1 MFWIF
6 QLPESSNVADGI
18 LQKLASSEAPKSH
31 MSIKRKSRASVSPG
45 NTGDDAGK
53 RNATPAPDFIEELY
67 LALNPDVAEA
77 IAAGKFASAW
87 DHWAQFGRRETEEGV
102 RPTLK
107 HEMLYAE
114 PEKKPATHESEAQF
128 LDTRAYLHLNPD
140 VRHTI
145 GEEDDAVRK
154 HWIEHGRF
162 ERRPSP
168 GVAPFRRRHVDFCR
182 MGARPFGFN
191 VFGPFMAKTGLG
203 TACRN
208 MLAAIKETKL
218 PFEIWNLDTSKGCA
232 RLAQIDKQRQPR
244 FNINIIFAN
253 ADQIEQVFLACPN
266 RFFDDAYTIAVWQ
279 WELAAFRSDW
289 FSAFGAVDEIWTNS
303 RFQVESIRSVA
314 PVPVIRINLPVVISH
329 ATGTLGRADLG
340 IDPEAF
346 VFLLPFD
353 IGSTIARKNP
363 MAGVLAFKAAFANDK
378 KFTLIVKYQ
387 APEHDK
393 KFLLKLNKMIGSASN
408 IHVISETLSETDMA
422 NLRSLSDCLLAPH
435 RSEGFGLN
443 IAEFMALGKPVIAT
457 NYAGSVDFLD
467 QMTGYPVDF
476 RLTEI
481 ENMTGPYPAGYV
493 WAEPDQ
499 KSLIAQMLN
508 VIQNPTEAAKRA
520 ARGAELI
527 ATEFNPARIAWDIIA
542 RVRKTELDRP
552 LPLYARWVGHSHA
565 ISSPSPLRPFAVG
578 KNKAAPTLRVTPLFS
593 IIMPVYNVD
602 GHFLERSIQ
611 SVLDQSYPFLGI
623 MYCERRLNGD

>member
-1 MFWIF
+1 MR
-6 QLPESSNVADGI
+6 
-18 LQKLASSEAPKSH
+18 
-31 MSIKRKSRASVSPG
+31 RKSSAGVPLK
-45 NTGDDAGK
+45 NTADDAGK
-53 RNATPAPDFIEELY
+53 QSATPADGFIEELY

-77 IAAGKFASAW
+77 ITAGKFANAW
-87 DHWAQFGRRETEEGV
+87 DHWTQFGRRETDEGS

-107 HEMLYAE
+107 HDVFYTE

-128 LDTRAYLHLNPD
+128 LDTQAYLYLNPD
-140 VRHTI
+140 VRHTV
-145 GEEDDAVRK
+145 GEEDDAVRT

-168 GVAPFRRRHVDFCR
+168 GVAPFRHRHVDFCR
-182 MGARPFGFN
+182 MGVRPFGFN

-218 PFEIWNLDTSKGCA
+218 PFEVWNLDTSKGCA
-232 RLAQIDKQRQPR
+232 RFAQIDKRRRPR

-253 ADQIEQVFLACPN
+253 ADQIEQVFLASPN
-266 RFFDDAYTIAVWQ
+266 GFFDDAYTIAVWQ
-279 WELAAFRSDW
+279 WELAAFRPDW

-303 RFQVESIRSVA
+303 RFQVKSIRSVA
-314 PVPVIRINLPVVISH
+314 PVPVVRINLPVVITH
-329 ATGTLGRADLG
+329 ATGKLSRADLG
-340 IDPEAF
+340 IDPDSF
-346 VFLLPFD
+346 VFLLAFD

-363 MAGVLAFKAAFANDK
+363 MAGVLAFKAAFEDNK
-378 KFTLIVKYQ
+378 KFILIVKYQ

-393 KFLLKLNKMIGSASN
+393 KFLLKLNKMIAGASN

-422 NLRSLSDCLLAPH
+422 NLRCLSDCLLAPH

-443 IAEFMALGKPVIAT
+443 ITEFMALGKPVIAT

-467 QMTGYPVDF
+467 QTTGYPVDF

-499 KSLIAQMLN
+499 KSLTGQMLD
-508 VIQNPTEAAKRA
+508 VVKNPAEAGKRA
-520 ARGAELI
+520 ARAAELM
-527 ATEFNPARIAWDIIA
+527 ATEFSPARIAWDIIA

-552 LPLYARWVGHSHA
+552 LPIYARWIGSSHA
-565 ISSPSPLRPFAVG
+565 IASPSPLRPFAAG
-578 KNKAAPTLRVTPLFS
+578 KNKAAPTLRVTPLYS
-593 IIMPVYNVD
+593 VIMPVYNVE
-602 GHFLERSIQ
+602 GQFLERSIQ
-611 SVLDQSYPFLGI
+611 SVIDQTYPFWELCIVNDASTAADTLRVLKKYRG
-623 MYCERRLNGD
+623 